1 MYKVG
6 ANNLSTSCNQ
16 NKDHAPSQLWSV
28 DQIKDASEN
37 YTLMPF
43 KSVGHQVFITRAQLP
58 AKNYHIEFNFGLA
71 SQHWGRFIDHLE
83 PYISVGRRELF
94 PKAHERLVHG
104 RNSARFYPVKLFD
117 MQSPC
122 MSEFSIPFTV
132 KFALANLFFG
142 DWGASSW

>member
-1 MYKVG
+1 
-6 ANNLSTSCNQ
+6 
-16 NKDHAPSQLWSV
+16 
-28 DQIKDASEN
+28 
-37 YTLMPF
+37 MPF

-132 KFALANLFFG
+132 KFALANLFFLG
-142 DWGASSW
+142 IGELALDKILPNQKMLVKLYMVQSDDNFEISSHLCGHTIFMFLF